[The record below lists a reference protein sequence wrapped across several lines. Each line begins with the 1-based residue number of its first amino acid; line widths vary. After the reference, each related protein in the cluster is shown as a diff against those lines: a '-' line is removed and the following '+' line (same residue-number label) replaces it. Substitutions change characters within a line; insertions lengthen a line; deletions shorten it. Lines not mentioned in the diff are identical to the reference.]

1 VADDTVKK
9 IKDLTATLSGK
20 IKPLAKQ
27 AEAGFKSNW
36 MGLNKEGKAEWADIM
51 PDIRPSKIIDK
62 YEKKQKDVVP
72 GIVYNTM
79 AIPSVLELISEGA
92 SPRFAV
98 KADEKALKIKKAVEE
113 QTGAPE
119 PKGLMEH
126 LARASG
132 EMVAQIPTSGRTIA
146 QKAVLKGPGLAE
158 KAVAQ
163 GPDLLDAISQ
173 KTPSMVKKVLTA
185 PVEYFSPVVDIT
197 TPSRAAMSYGVGTAF
212 GGGLGYGIEK
222 LLENDKK
229 SDVQK
234 LIDKY
239 GTASGTESYDV
250 SKPETRQRF
259 EKGGLGT
266 KLREGKSAFFSAI
279 DNAIATLKQ
288 GKGTPEQLMS
298 QVKKTPGVKKE
309 ELELRNLE
317 SKLAG
322 KTSITKEELAEVA
335 KKNPA
340 PVPRVIRKK
349 RNVSV
354 DDQVNHVYDQGVD
367 PRDLNYV
374 LQWVEPD
381 ITDRNGVQY
390 IKGFRFTG
398 DEDNALGFGGKQVTP
413 ERVRQLVDKIIE
425 EGYMGREEK
434 KTFLSAFDKIHDVV
448 DNRKLQTKY
457 DSEGLRLE
465 GGDDYR
471 ENLVQLPTRH
481 EEYEKWLDKKG
492 ITNSDEAQ
500 KQWKMETG
508 LPVPSTHDG
517 YMGGHWGSEA
527 TNVVGHYRSQT
538 FIDKDGKKVLY
549 IEEIQSDPHQ
559 KARDKRKDKI
569 NEATSL
575 AIQDNVLKL
584 KEESPDNLPPGWKI
598 EEIDKGNSEVDVRLI
613 DNNGELIARHLAFRD
628 VPDNAGSSLAEANM
642 LLRHHSKLD
651 KGFEEA
657 AEKLVNKKEIAAQF
671 PENYGYK
678 TIEDEKKLA
687 EIQDAIYRIRDN
699 GLNSD
704 EIAKYFTPGSIVK
717 GYGGYDK
724 VLEFHPATADTPW
737 AVKVIA
743 VHSDGTPERGAQP
756 RTHLTSPEREVLR
769 NLREEASK
777 LEDNVYDM
785 PWKKTYDELM
795 LKQIIDDA
803 VQEGFD
809 RVAISPGITQVE
821 RYTNQTRKV
830 LDKVNWESTD
840 QGLKVVGS
848 KDGNKSF
855 LAFVKNG
862 KIVDANNKDFVGE
875 SLDSVLG
882 KDMSDKIKDKPT
894 GGTIEGDDIT
904 VGGEGMKSFYDK
916 RVPDFLR
923 DYLKKEYNVELGI
936 TEFEHGEAKRAK
948 QLSTIEDDI
957 HRRALYDELTQ
968 DELDELQHLEQE
980 RFYDSVE
987 KIAREKGLDPE
998 SPDVELMAFN
1008 DEGPFE
1014 GMRDRV
1020 QDYALNMLARNIYNQ
1035 QPVARPVQRAPS
1047 FDITPDLATKVKE
1060 KGQRLFAAAPV
1071 VGVPLLQDDEAKAEQ
1086 QPIDYLS
1093 KAPARPKVGEAN
1105 LTLDL
1110 VTNPGLSPYGI
1121 SHDGTRMK
1129 GRGYFGQLPS
1139 VDGMSTEVSSEDEL
1153 GEFPLLTPNLS
1164 RHQIN
1169 KILADPTGVQDED
1182 ILDLARKYATQ
1193 RRSEGKSPFAQPGE
1207 LMYEIPEYAKGGLT
1221 KKIQAIKAKLM
1232 FEDQPM
1238 NMSRRS
1244 MLTLPEATPV
1254 QQQATTNFVDQM
1266 VNKPMD
1272 RREFLQKSGN
1282 AAKNTVLRGA
1292 LADLAPLAETPTTPI
1307 VQASKE
1313 IAQTPVL
1320 DQSTYYMP
1328 VYNKLKDLVK
1338 SEIENY
1344 DISRH
1349 GDYVSHGLWGIV
1361 RPYIDESKFTEKR
1374 LEKLDRLADE
1384 AFDGDRQSGEI
1395 INKAFPKL
1403 VDAIEPESL
1412 HNVLHNLPNYEYSDM
1427 FEFVQEMSKHKD
1439 IPPELM
1445 KDFLDIHDPRYI
1457 DFSNEE
1463 IDDMFNEA
1471 YREKKAKG
1479 GSVKDSRL
1487 ERVGVVKW

>member
-1 VADDTVKK
+1 MADDTVKK

-20 IKPLAKQ
+20 VKPLAKQ

-354 DDQVNHVYDQGVD
+354 DDQVNHVYDQGIEEH
-367 PRDLNYV
+367 DLNYV
-374 LQWVEPD
+374 FQWVEPD

-398 DEDNALGFGGKQVTP
+398 DEDNALGFAGKQVTP
-413 ERVRQLVDKIIE
+413 ERVRKLVDKIVE
-425 EGYMGREEK
+425 EGYMGREDK
-434 KTFLSAFDKIHDVV
+434 RTFLSAFDKINDVV
-448 DNRKLQTKY
+448 ENRKLQPKY
-457 DSEGLRLE
+457 DREGLRLE
-465 GGDDYR
+465 GGQDYQ
-471 ENLVQLPTRH
+471 ENLVQLPTR
-481 EEYEKWLDKKG
+481 YEQFEQWQKEKG
-492 ITNSDEAQ
+492 ISDLDEAAE
-500 KQWKMETG
+500 QWRMETG
-508 LPVPSTHDG
+508 LPVPDMYSG
-517 YMGGHWGSEA
+517 YTGGHWGSDA
-527 TNVVGHYRSQT
+527 PDIVGHYRTQS
-538 FIDKDGKKVLY
+538 FVDKDGKKVLY
-549 IEEIQSDPHQ
+549 VEEIQSDPHQ
-559 KARDKRKDKI
+559 KARDKRKSYLDTEI
-569 NEATSL
+569 
-575 AIQDNVLKL
+575 
-584 KEESPDNLPPGWKI
+584 KI
-598 EEIDKGNSEVDVRLI
+598 EKDAI
-613 DNNGELIARHLAFRD
+613 
-628 VPDNAGSSLAEANM
+628 
-642 LLRHHSKLD
+642 
-651 KGFEEA
+651 
-657 AEKLVNKKEIAAQF
+657 AEKLRKSSSSGLPSGWSIRESDNSGRPQLVLVDAEGNEVSYRNLTLDDMSMDENIQWLKGTSYKEITQAFQDEADKLVDKKAIASQF
-671 PENYGYK
+671 PDTYGYK
-678 TIEDEKKLA
+678 TAEDEKKLA
-687 EIQDAIYRIRDN
+687 EINDTIERIREE
-699 GLNSD
+699 GLEDS
-704 EIAKYFTPGSIVK
+704 ELATYFTPGKVVR

-724 VLEFHPATADTPW
+724 VIEFYPTTADKAW
-737 AVKVIA
+737 SVKVIETL
-743 VHSDGTPERGAQP
+743 SDGTPAPGAQP
-756 RTHLTSPEREVLR
+756 RTHSTDPGNEVVRELR
-769 NLREEASK
+769 DKASK
-777 LEDNVYDM
+777 IEDNIPDM

-803 VQEGFD
+803 VQGGYD
-809 RVAISPGITQVE
+809 RVAVSPGVVQVD
-821 RYTNQTRKV
+821 RYTNQTRQV
-830 LDKVNWESTD
+830 LDDLSWESTD
-840 QGLKVVGS
+840 KGLEITGS
-848 KDGNKSF
+848 KEGHMSF
-855 LAFVKNG
+855 YATAKDG
-862 KIVDANNKDFVGE
+862 KIVDASSRQFIGE
-875 SLDSVLG
+875 SLDGVLG
-882 KDMSDKIKDKPT
+882 KDMADKIKAQPSS
-894 GGTIEGDDIT
+894 GTIEGDDIT

-923 DYLKKEYNVELGI
+923 DYLKKEYGTTLDSTTFG
-936 TEFEHGEAKRAK
+936 HGENKVPMK
-948 QLSTIEDDI
+948 YSQIVEQLSTHDSDLRNVHEDQMMEYWMDYLDNEAPKVARANGLDPDEDDI
-957 HRRALYDELTQ
+957 Q
-968 DELDELQHLEQE
+968 DMIQ
-980 RFYDSVE
+980 S
-987 KIAREKGLDPE
+987 G
-998 SPDVELMAFN
+998 
-1008 DEGPFE
+1008 EGPFQE
-1014 GMRDRV
+1014 LSDRAY
-1020 QDYALNMLARNIYNQ
+1020 DYAINKMAGKIHDGQKLTSQYELT
-1035 QPVARPVQRAPS
+1035 APS

-1071 VGVPLLQDDEAKAEQ
+1071 AGVPLLQDDEAKAEQ

-1105 LTLDL
+1105 LTMDL

-1129 GRGYFGQLPS
+1129 GKGYFGQLPS
-1139 VDGMSTEVSSEDEL
+1139 VDGMSTEVSSEDEI
-1153 GEFPLLTPNLS
+1153 GEFPLLTPNLN

-1169 KILADPTGVQDED
+1169 KVLADPTGVQDED
-1182 ILDLARKYATQ
+1182 ILELARKYATQ

-1207 LMYEIPEYAKGGLT
+1207 LMYEIPEYAKGGFA
-1221 KKIQAIKAKLM
+1221 KKVHALKAKL
-1232 FEDQPM
+1232 
-1238 NMSRRS
+1238 
-1244 MLTLPEATPV
+1244 
-1254 QQQATTNFVDQM
+1254 
-1266 VNKPMD
+1266 K
-1272 RREFLQKSGN
+1272 
-1282 AAKNTVLRGA
+1282 
-1292 LADLAPLAETPTTPI
+1292 
-1307 VQASKE
+1307 
-1313 IAQTPVL
+1313 
-1320 DQSTYYMP
+1320 
-1328 VYNKLKDLVK
+1328 
-1338 SEIENY
+1338 
-1344 DISRH
+1344 
-1349 GDYVSHGLWGIV
+1349 
-1361 RPYIDESKFTEKR
+1361 
-1374 LEKLDRLADE
+1374 
-1384 AFDGDRQSGEI
+1384 
-1395 INKAFPKL
+1395 
-1403 VDAIEPESL
+1403 
-1412 HNVLHNLPNYEYSDM
+1412 
-1427 FEFVQEMSKHKD
+1427 
-1439 IPPELM
+1439 
-1445 KDFLDIHDPRYI
+1445 
-1457 DFSNEE
+1457 
-1463 IDDMFNEA
+1463 
-1471 YREKKAKG
+1471 
-1479 GSVKDSRL
+1479 
-1487 ERVGVVKW
+1487 